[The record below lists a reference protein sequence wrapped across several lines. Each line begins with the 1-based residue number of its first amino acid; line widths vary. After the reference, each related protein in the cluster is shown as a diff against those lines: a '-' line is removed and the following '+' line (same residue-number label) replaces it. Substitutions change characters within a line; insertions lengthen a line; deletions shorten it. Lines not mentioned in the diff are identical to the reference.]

1 MTRGTGRPD
10 ALQGR
15 GLRTRGLRL
24 AVPAIAAVVAGA
36 MLPLPG
42 TSADAATTA
51 RSVWKDV
58 SDSPAATYE
67 GKPAALEPEE
77 FNAVTLD
84 RAGISTVLDAAP
96 AEGPSITGSVLV
108 LPTPDGSFAR
118 FTINEYSM
126 MEPGLAAKHP
136 GIKTYNGVGVDDP
149 TATVHADLTS
159 LGFHASVRSDEGAW
173 YVDPYYKNDQSLY
186 ISYFGR
192 DLPEPAP
199 GTFIERDGAGLAS
212 AAAVVGAADVE
223 ASAGPSIGS
232 VLRTYRL
239 ALVTDP
245 SYANY
250 FGAANVTSAKVTLMN
265 RVNQVYEDDL
275 SIRLVLIAQN
285 DVLNFNT
292 AAQTTG
298 ANGPCGA
305 APCYTTVTTCNGTL
319 LNRNRIVI
327 GQLVGASNYDI
338 GHIALG
344 LSGGGVASA
353 GVGANVKANGCTGL
367 PNPVGDYMAIDYVAH
382 EMGHQFSGSHT
393 FNGVQRN
400 CSAGN
405 RSVNASVEPG
415 SGSSIMAYAGICW
428 QDDLQPHSDPYFHAF
443 SQEQI
448 TGYVTR
454 DLAPLNEVQTVSL
467 RDFDTDGNDAFQLI
481 VNGQPTAPIV
491 RGVNYSAAG
500 IKEAL
505 ESSPGW
511 PAGGV
516 ATVAG
521 FANGTFNDTGFQVT
535 FTGTLAGVNV
545 EQIGIAFLPG
555 SSGFVGET
563 AKGGPADNKGW
574 TITPTGNTP
583 PVVTVAGSEF
593 TIPYQTP
600 FVLTGDATDADGQ
613 QPIFLWEQ
621 MDIGVTPATPTTPAV
636 TTGTSLVNN
645 IKRNGPLFRTFGTRA
660 NVTPA
665 NTLLYHSPGQNIA
678 TTDPTRVFPD
688 MAQILANNTNART
701 GACPPAPPLP
711 PNNATPPPVD
721 LAIVEC
727 FSEFLPTPVYT
738 TPMHFRLTARDQVTG
753 SASQDTTVNLA
764 PGTGPFLVTSQATAA
779 PVNYENAL
787 PVTWDV
793 AGTAGA
799 PINATDVRISLSV
812 DGGATF
818 PYVLA
823 ESTPNDGSA
832 SVALPAVGTT
842 QARVKVEA
850 VGNIFF
856 DVNDA
861 DFTVRASLATVA
873 STLDALVGSGD
884 LAASLGRDVREL
896 LLAAQV
902 ADASGDSATATQRLR
917 ELQAVLYTAS
927 PSKLL
932 QGGLTQLTT
941 LLAPWVSPE
950 PGLFALLSAVGEQ
963 ARAGGVAPSVARAYL
978 AAVLDAWGEVDAGDT
993 AGATAALQAL
1003 RAQVEA
1009 AAPGKVTAAA
1019 RTALLTA
1026 VDGALAGL

>member
-1 MTRGTGRPD
+1 MTRGTGHIRVPRPGGARTPLLRAGTAGA
-10 ALQGR
+10 AL
-15 GLRTRGLRL
+15 L
-24 AVPAIAAVVAGA
+24 VAGA
-36 MLPLPG
+36 LLPLPG
-42 TSADAATTA
+42 TDADAAVRA
-51 RSVWKDV
+51 EAVWTNV
-58 SDSPAATYE
+58 SDSPAATYK
-67 GKPAALEPEE
+67 GKPAAVEPTD
-77 FNAVTLD
+77 FNAVKLD
-84 RAGISTVLDAAP
+84 RAGMAKILDAAP
-96 AEGPSITGSVLV
+96 NESPTITGSVLSI
-108 LPTPDGSFAR
+108 PKPDGGFAR
-118 FTINEYSM
+118 FTITEYAM

-136 GIKTYNGVGVDDP
+136 EIKTYTGVGIDDT
-149 TATVHADLTS
+149 TATLHADLTP
-159 LGFHASVRSDEGAW
+159 LGFHASVRSEKGAW
-173 YVDPYYKNDQSLY
+173 YVDPYYKGDQSLY

-192 DLPEPAP
+192 DLEEKTH
-199 GTFIERDGAGLAS
+199 GTFVERDGAGLAS
-212 AAAVVGAADVE
+212 AAAVVDAADVA

-250 FGAANVTSAKVTLMN
+250 FGAANVTAAKVTLMN

-285 DVLNFNT
+285 DLLNFNT
-292 AAQTTG
+292 TAQTTG

-305 APCYTTVTTCNGTL
+305 APCYTSVTTCNGTL
-319 LNRNRIVI
+319 LNRNRIVV
-327 GQLVGASNYDI
+327 GQLIGASNYDI

-454 DLAPLNEVQTVSL
+454 DLAPINEVQTVSL
-467 RDFDTDGNDAFQLI
+467 RDFDSDGNDAFQLI

-491 RGVNYSAAG
+491 RGLNYSAAG
-500 IKEAL
+500 IKAAL

-511 PAGGV
+511 PAGGI

-521 FANGTFNDTGFQVT
+521 FAAGTFNDTGFQVT

-545 EQIGIAFLPG
+545 DQLGIAFFPG
-555 SSGFVGET
+555 SSGYVGET
-563 AKGGPADNKGW
+563 AKGGPTDNKGW
-574 TITPTGNTP
+574 TIVPTGNTP
-583 PVVTVAGSEF
+583 PVVTVAAAEY

-600 FVLTGDATDADGQ
+600 FVLTGGASDADGE

-645 IKRNGPLFRTFGTRA
+645 IKRNGPLFRSFGTRA

-665 NTLLYHSPGQNIA
+665 ATLLYHSPGQNLA
-678 TTDPTRVFPD
+678 TTNPTRVFPD
-688 MAQILANNTNART
+688 MAQILSNNTNAKT

-721 LAIVEC
+721 PVIVEC

-753 SASQDTTVNLA
+753 SSSQDTTVNLA
-764 PGTGPFLVTSQATAA
+764 PGTGPFLVTSQATSAA
-779 PVNYENAL
+779 VNYENTL

-799 PINATDVRISLSV
+799 PINAANVKISLSA

-818 PYVLA
+818 AYVLA
-823 ESTPNDGSA
+823 ESTPNDG
-832 SVALPAVGTT
+832 
-842 QARVKVEA
+842 
-850 VGNIFF
+850 
-856 DVNDA
+856 
-861 DFTVRASLATVA
+861 
-873 STLDALVGSGD
+873 
-884 LAASLGRDVREL
+884 
-896 LLAAQV
+896 
-902 ADASGDSATATQRLR
+902 
-917 ELQAVLYTAS
+917 
-927 PSKLL
+927 
-932 QGGLTQLTT
+932 
-941 LLAPWVSPE
+941 
-950 PGLFALLSAVGEQ
+950 
-963 ARAGGVAPSVARAYL
+963 
-978 AAVLDAWGEVDAGDT
+978 
-993 AGATAALQAL
+993 
-1003 RAQVEA
+1003 
-1009 AAPGKVTAAA
+1009 
-1019 RTALLTA
+1019 
-1026 VDGALAGL
+1026 